1 MSWLDN
7 IPDMMD
13 MSLSKILELVMDREA
28 WHAAVHESQRV
39 GHDWVTE
46 LNHENLNNDLVLL
59 SFYVCK
65 KIIAIRFHSFP
76 FTAIPLNVFFS
87 FFFVNQA

>member
-39 GHDWVTE
+39 GHD
-46 LNHENLNNDLVLL
+46 
-59 SFYVCK
+59 
-65 KIIAIRFHSFP
+65 
-76 FTAIPLNVFFS
+76 
-87 FFFVNQA
+87 